1 MFVILSKPSL
11 LLQAKEQKD
20 NLDLD
25 AMLLLQELGQH
36 WQMAQAAEPKQQA
49 AVLPS
54 EMMAPMVELETGAL
68 GRTDLE
74 MEILYESTNKL
85 PTSLL
90 QTGFKEVTLFTV
102 MW

>member
-1 MFVILSKPSL
+1 
-11 LLQAKEQKD
+11 
-20 NLDLD
+20 
-25 AMLLLQELGQH
+25 MLLLQELGQH

-54 EMMAPMVELETGAL
+54 EMMAPMMELETGAL

-85 PTSLL
+85 STSLL

-102 MW
+102 VSVSTRVRLSHESSSL

>member
-1 MFVILSKPSL
+1 
-11 LLQAKEQKD
+11 
-20 NLDLD
+20 
-25 AMLLLQELGQH
+25 MLLLQELGQH

-102 MW
+102 VSTL

>member
-1 MFVILSKPSL
+1 
-11 LLQAKEQKD
+11 
-20 NLDLD
+20 
-25 AMLLLQELGQH
+25 MLLLQELGQH

-54 EMMAPMVELETGAL
+54 EMMAPMMELETGALGL

-74 MEILYESTNKL
+74 MEIFYETPNKL
-85 PTSLL
+85 STSLL